1 MEFLHYLSALGASFI
16 AVFVIVDPFAVL
28 PVYLTMTE
36 AYTERD
42 RQVTRRKATAVGTGI
57 LVVFALTGM
66 GIFNIFGITLPAFQI
81 AGGILLLSL
90 GIDQLKSNRSRM
102 REDEKKEIMEKADI
116 SVFPLGTPLLAGPGA
131 ISTVVLLAS
140 KATGW
145 VDISILVIS
154 IVLVLIA
161 THMMLRG
168 AFYIYRVLGKTGL
181 NLLTRLMAII
191 LTAIAIQFV
200 LNGLKGYIGTAFKLA
215 A

>member
-1 MEFLHYLSALGASFI
+1 MDILAILSALGASFI

-36 AYTERD
+36 TYSEKD
-42 RQVTRRKATAVGTGI
+42 RHVTCVKATLVGTGI
-57 LVVFALTGM
+57 LVVFAVTGM
-66 GIFNIFGITLPAFQI
+66 GIFNMFGITLPAFQI

-90 GIDQLKSNRSRM
+90 GIDQLKANRARV
-102 REDEKKEIMEKADI
+102 REDERKEIMEKADV

-140 KATGW
+140 KAHTW
-145 VDISILVIS
+145 IDIA
-154 IVLVLIA
+154 VLVTSIILA
-161 THMMLRG
+161 LLVAFAMLKG

-181 NLLTRLMAII
+181 NLLTRLMGII

-200 LNGLKGYIGTAFKLA
+200 LNGLKGYVTTTFKIA
-215 A
+215 I